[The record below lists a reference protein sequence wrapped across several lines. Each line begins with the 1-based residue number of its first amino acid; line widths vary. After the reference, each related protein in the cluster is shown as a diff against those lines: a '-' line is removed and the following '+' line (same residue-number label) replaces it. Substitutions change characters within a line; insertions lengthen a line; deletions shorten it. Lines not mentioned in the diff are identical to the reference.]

1 MCGKLWKVKGVSV
14 CESVCVCV
22 CSPQFRFSDQ
32 VEPAAFDDDQPKK
45 MLLKRDP
52 DSCDVCDAC
61 AQSALHDRLFFIAL
75 SRAWNSLPH

>member
-1 MCGKLWKVKGVSV
+1 M
-14 CESVCVCV
+14 CVCV

-32 VEPAAFDDDQPKK
+32 VEPAALDDDQPKK

-61 AQSALHDRLFFIAL
+61 AH
-75 SRAWNSLPH
+75 SLPYMTAYFSSLCHGRGTVFHIRSDCLY